1 MNKRVYKLI
10 NDLYFDHDL
19 REEDLVY
26 LLDNMESEDRD
37 YLLGLAYNTRN
48 SHYGKTVYMRGL
60 IEFTNYCKRECKYCG
75 INIFNKD
82 VKRYRI
88 TQRDI

>member
-37 YLLGLAYNTRN
+37 YLPGL
-48 SHYGKTVYMRGL
+48 
-60 IEFTNYCKRECKYCG
+60 
-75 INIFNKD
+75 
-82 VKRYRI
+82 
-88 TQRDI
+88 